1 MKDLTCIYGL
11 RLLSV
16 ALSRIFLLFTLV
28 CIVVMFS
35 VLHGLKIQA
44 KFFFWI
50 RPRIGPDVAGPARPD
65 RAGLGLE
72 KKTRL
77 INRAGSSFRVR
88 PAGRV
93 RVQRNPTRCH
103 S

>member
-16 ALSRIFLLFTLV
+16 ALSRIFVRFTLV

-50 RPRIGPDVAGPARPD
+50 RPRIGPEVAGPVEPD
-65 RAGLGLE
+65 GADLGLG
-72 KKTRL
+72 KKP
-77 INRAGSSFRVR
+77 V
-88 PAGRV
+88 
-93 RVQRNPTRCH
+93 
-103 S
+103 

>member
-11 RLLSV
+11 RLLSI
-16 ALSRIFLLFTLV
+16 ALSRIFVRFTLV

-50 RPRIGPDVAGPARPD
+50 RPRIGLEVAGLVEPD
-65 RAGLGLE
+65 GAGLGLG
-72 KKTRL
+72 KKP
-77 INRAGSSFRVR
+77 V
-88 PAGRV
+88 
-93 RVQRNPTRCH
+93 
-103 S
+103 

>member
-16 ALSRIFLLFTLV
+16 ALSRIFVLFTSV

-44 KFFFWI
+44 FFFLM
-50 RPRIGPDVAGPARPD
+50 RPRIGPEVAGPVGPVEPD
-65 RAGLGLE
+65 GAGLGLG
-72 KKTRL
+72 KKP
-77 INRAGSSFRVR
+77 V
-88 PAGRV
+88 
-93 RVQRNPTRCH
+93 
-103 S
+103 

>member
-16 ALSRIFLLFTLV
+16 ALSRIFVLFTLV

-44 KFFFWI
+44 IFFFFLM
-50 RPRIGPDVAGPARPD
+50 RPRIGPEVAGPARPVEPD
-65 RAGLGLE
+65 GAGLGLG
-72 KKTRL
+72 KKP
-77 INRAGSSFRVR
+77 V
-88 PAGRV
+88 
-93 RVQRNPTRCH
+93 
-103 S
+103 

>member
-16 ALSRIFLLFTLV
+16 ALSRIFMLFTLV

-44 KFFFWI
+44 IFFFLM
-50 RPRIGPDVAGPARPD
+50 RPRIGPEVAGPAGPVEPD
-65 RAGLGLE
+65 GAGLGLG
-72 KKTRL
+72 KKP
-77 INRAGSSFRVR
+77 V
-88 PAGRV
+88 
-93 RVQRNPTRCH
+93 
-103 S
+103 

>member
-16 ALSRIFLLFTLV
+16 ALSRMFVLFTSV

-44 KFFFWI
+44 FFFFFFFLM
-50 RPRIGPDVAGPARPD
+50 RPRIGPEVAGPAGPD
-65 RAGLGLE
+65 RAGLGLG
-72 KKTRL
+72 KKH
-77 INRAGSSFRVR
+77 V
-88 PAGRV
+88 
-93 RVQRNPTRCH
+93 
-103 S
+103 

>member
-1 MKDLTCIYGL
+1 MKDLTSIYDL

-16 ALSRIFLLFTLV
+16 ALSRIFVRFTLV

-50 RPRIGPDVAGPARPD
+50 RPRIGPEVARPAGPVEPD
-65 RAGLGLE
+65 GAGLGL
-72 KKTRL
+72 
-77 INRAGSSFRVR
+77 
-88 PAGRV
+88 
-93 RVQRNPTRCH
+93 
-103 S
+103 

>member
-16 ALSRIFLLFTLV
+16 ALSRIFVLFTSV

-44 KFFFWI
+44 FFFFLM
-50 RPRIGPDVAGPARPD
+50 RPRIGPEVAGPAGPVEPD
-65 RAGLGLE
+65 GAGLGLG
-72 KKTRL
+72 KKP
-77 INRAGSSFRVR
+77 V
-88 PAGRV
+88 
-93 RVQRNPTRCH
+93 
-103 S
+103 

>member
-16 ALSRIFLLFTLV
+16 ALSRIFMLFTLV

-44 KFFFWI
+44 FFFFFFFDEATDW
-50 RPRIGPDVAGPARPD
+50 
-65 RAGLGLE
+65 
-72 KKTRL
+72 T
-77 INRAGSSFRVR
+77 
-88 PAGRV
+88 
-93 RVQRNPTRCH
+93 
-103 S
+103 